1 MSDNSDFNQTE
12 RCSATCLCL
21 SLDFQYHMPW
31 SFLCSMFEVVVH
43 SIDTVVIGDFFFIII
58 MWINYTSPY
67 MGIKLTILVV
77 IGTDW
82 INITIN
88 FPSYFDTS
96 LYTCLCTWKVNTF
109 ILKWVVV
116 VAWLLDLQLPMQ
128 SVPITTN
135 VVSLHPAQARCTRY
149 NIMW

>member
-31 SFLCSMFEVVVH
+31 SFLCSMFEVRGGC
-43 SIDTVVIGDFFFIII
+43 SFDWYWCNWWLFFY
-58 MWINYTSPY
+58 NYHVDQLH
-67 MGIKLTILVV
+67 LTIY
-77 IGTDW
+77 GNQAHDC

-109 ILKWVVV
+109 ILKRVVV

-128 SVPITTN
+128 SVPITTT
-135 VVSLHPAQARCTRY
+135 VVSLNPAQARCTRY